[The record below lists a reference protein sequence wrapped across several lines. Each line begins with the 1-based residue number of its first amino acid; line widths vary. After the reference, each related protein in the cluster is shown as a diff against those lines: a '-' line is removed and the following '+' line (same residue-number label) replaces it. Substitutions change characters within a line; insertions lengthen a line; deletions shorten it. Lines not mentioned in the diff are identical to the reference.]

1 MNAIVNTMF
10 AIHSADLEDTRIY
23 TSKEKMFECLRKEY
37 TKESVDVAEERFG
50 ADGDWWQTFI
60 LVCPYSESREKWT
73 FARCDVDWAP
83 KGE

>member
-23 TSKEKMFECLRKEY
+23 TNKPKMFECLRKEY
-37 TKESVDVAEERFG
+37 TKESVDVAEARFG
-50 ADGDWWQTFI
+50 ADGDWWQTFT
-60 LVCPYSESREKWT
+60 LTTLNLEDREDWT